1 MKWFFAFVALLLP
14 LTMFINFDR
23 KIKGDDFVHTEEII
37 DVIETFPVTDN
48 TLNAF
53 IDLRNSLTEIA
64 DVFNYLIDSLYGE
77 IEFDIA
83 EFGNAFANS
92 FGAIFELLWSIIK
105 FVLGLLTDIVNIVFW
120 GFSLILKV

>member
-1 MKWFFAFVALLLP
+1 MKWFVAFIALLLP
-14 LTMFINFDR
+14 LTIFINFDR

-37 DVIETFPVTDN
+37 DIIETFPVTDN

-53 IDLRNSLTEIA
+53 IDLRNSLTKIA

-77 IEFDIA
+77 IEFNLT
-83 EFGNAFANS
+83 EFGSAFANS
-92 FGAIFELLWSIIK
+92 FGAIFELLWAIVK

>member
-1 MKWFFAFVALLLP
+1 MKWFFAFIALLLP
-14 LTMFINFDR
+14 LTIFINFDR

-37 DVIETFPVTDN
+37 DIIETFPVTDN

-77 IEFDIA
+77 IAFDLA

>member
-1 MKWFFAFVALLLP
+1 MKWFVAFIALLLP
-14 LTMFINFDR
+14 LTIFINFDR
-23 KIKGDDFVHTEEII
+23 KVKDDDFVHTEEII
-37 DVIETFPVTDN
+37 DIIETFPVTDN

-53 IDLRNSLTEIA
+53 IDLRNSLSEIA
-64 DVFNYLIDSLYGE
+64 EVFNYLIDSLYGE

-92 FGAIFELLWSIIK
+92 FGAIFELLWAIIK
-105 FVLGLLTDIVNIVFW
+105 FVLYLLTDIVNIVFW